1 MRTEGG
7 TPEKG
12 TNTVKLTGLVLGPL
26 AAGAL
31 FLAPLPEGLSP
42 AAWATAAVAVWMA
55 VWWVTEAVPLA
66 ATALLPL
73 VLFPLLGVTDIAV
86 TAAPYANP
94 VIFLFLGGFW
104 LALAMERSGLHKRV
118 ALSIIARGGGHPRRL
133 VGAVMAAA
141 ALLSMWVSNT
151 ATTMMLLPIA
161 ASLAGAPK
169 DPKEPMDPARRA
181 FATALMLGVAYAAS
195 IGGLA
200 TPVGSPPNALAV
212 GYLAQTHDIHI
223 SFADWMM
230 FGVPVVLVLLPLSWF
245 VLTRFAFKVPA
256 DAPASGA
263 DQRGEIA
270 EQRAVLGAMRPAEKR
285 VGAVMALV
293 AFFWIGHPWLA
304 PLTGLQGLTDSGI
317 AMAGALL
324 LFVLPDGSEKGE
336 RLLDWNWAKRAPW
349 DVLLLFG
356 GGLSLAQAVETTEL
370 AQWLGAQLEI
380 VKVVGPLAL
389 VLAAVVLIIFLTE
402 LTSNTATASAFL
414 PVAGA
419 LALAAA
425 MPAASL
431 AIPVALAA
439 SCAFML
445 PVATPPN
452 AIIFGSGHVTMSQM
466 MRAGFRLNLLA
477 IIVLSAAA
485 FFMF

>member
-1 MRTEGG
+1 MQTEGG
-7 TPEKG
+7 TQEKG
-12 TNTVKLTGLVLGPL
+12 TDTVKLTGLVLGPL

-55 VWWVTEAVPLA
+55 VWWVTEALPLA

-86 TAAPYANP
+86 TAAPFANP
-94 VIFLFLGGFW
+94 VIFLFLGGFL

-118 ALSIIARGGGHPRRL
+118 ALAIIARAGNHPRRL

-169 DPKEPMDPARRA
+169 DQTEPMDPARRA

-212 GYLAQTHDIHI
+212 GYLAQTHGIHL

-230 FGVPVVLVLLPLSWF
+230 FGVPVVLILLPLSWL
-245 VLTRFAFKVPA
+245 VLTRLAFKVPA
-256 DAPASGA
+256 DAQASTG
-263 DQRGEIA
+263 QSSEIT
-270 EQRAVLGAMRPAEKR
+270 EQRAALGPMTPAEKR
-285 VGAVMALV
+285 VGLVMGLV
-293 AFFWIGHPWLA
+293 ALFWIGHPWLA
-304 PLTGLQGLTDSGI
+304 PFTGLTGLTDAGI
-317 AMAGALL
+317 AMTGALL
-324 LFVLPDGSEKGE
+324 LFALPDGGEKGE

-370 AQWLGAQLEI
+370 AQWLGVQLEI

-419 LALAAA
+419 LAMAAA
-425 MPAASL
+425 LPPASL

-452 AIIFGSGHVTMSQM
+452 AIIFGSGHVTMATM
-466 MRAGFRLNLLA
+466 MRAGLRLNILA

-485 FFMF
+485 FFIF

>member
-1 MRTEGG
+1 MQTEGD
-7 TPEKG
+7 TQEKS
-12 TNTVKLTGLVLGPL
+12 TNAVKLTGLVLGPL
-26 AAGAL
+26 AAAAL
-31 FLAPLPEGLSP
+31 FLSPLPEGLSP

-73 VLFPLLGVTDIAV
+73 VLFPLLGITDIAV

-118 ALSIIARGGGHPRRL
+118 ALSIIARAGGHPRRL
-133 VGAVMAAA
+133 IGAVMAAA

-169 DPKEPMDPARRA
+169 DPKEATDPARRA

-212 GYLAQTHDIHI
+212 GYLAQTHGIHL

-230 FGVPVVLVLLPLSWF
+230 FGVPVVLVLLPLSWL
-245 VLTRFAFKVPA
+245 VLTRLAFKVPA
-256 DAPASGA
+256 DAQASTG
-263 DQRGEIA
+263 QSSEIA
-270 EQRAVLGAMRPAEKR
+270 EQRTALGPMTRAEKR
-285 VGAVMALV
+285 VGLVMGLV
-293 AFFWIGHPWLA
+293 ALFWIGHPWLA
-304 PLTGLQGLTDSGI
+304 PFTGLTGLTDAGI
-317 AMAGALL
+317 AMTGALL
-324 LFVLPDGSEKGE
+324 LFALPDGGEKGE

-419 LALAAA
+419 LAMAAA
-425 MPAASL
+425 LPPASL
-431 AIPVALAA
+431 TVPVALAA

-452 AIIFGSGHVTMSQM
+452 AIIFGSGHVTMATM
-466 MRAGFRLNLLA
+466 MRAGLRLNILA

-485 FFMF
+485 FFIF

>member
-1 MRTEGG
+1 MQIEDGA
-7 TPEKG
+7 PENKIDA
-12 TNTVKLTGLVLGPL
+12 VKLTGLILGPV
-26 AAGAL
+26 AAAAL
-31 FLAPLPEGLSP
+31 FFSSLPEGLMP
-42 AAWATAAVAVWMA
+42 AAWAAAAVAVWMA
-55 VWWVTEAVPLA
+55 VWWVTEALPLA

-94 VIFLFLGGFW
+94 VIFLFLGGFL

-118 ALSIIARGGGHPRRL
+118 ALAIIARAGSHPRRL
-133 VGAVMAAA
+133 VGAVMTAA

-161 ASLAGAPK
+161 ASLAGTSGAQT
-169 DPKEPMDPARRA
+169 DAGRQA

-212 GYLAQTHDIHI
+212 GYLAQTHDIHL

-230 FGVPVVLVLLPLSWF
+230 FGVPVVLVLLPLSWL
-245 VLTRFAFKVPA
+245 VLTRLAFKVPA
-256 DAPASGA
+256 DAPASSGKSS
-263 DQRGEIA
+263 DIA
-270 EQRAVLGAMRPAEKR
+270 AQRAALGPMAPAEKR
-285 VGAVMALV
+285 VGLVMGLV
-293 AFFWIGHPWLA
+293 ALFWIGHPWLA
-304 PLTGLQGLTDSGI
+304 PLTGLTGLTDAGI
-317 AMAGALL
+317 AMTGALL
-324 LFVLPDGSEKGE
+324 LFALPDGARKGE
-336 RLLDWNWAKRAPW
+336 RLLNWEWAKRAPW

-380 VKVVGPLAL
+380 VTVIGPFAL
-389 VLAAVVLIIFLTE
+389 VLAAVLLIIFLTE

-419 LALAAA
+419 LAMAAA
-425 MPAASL
+425 LPPASL
-431 AIPVALAA
+431 AVPVALAA

-452 AIIFGSGHVTMSQM
+452 AIIFGSGHVTMATM
-466 MRAGFRLNLLA
+466 MRAGVRLNILA

-485 FFMF
+485 FFLF